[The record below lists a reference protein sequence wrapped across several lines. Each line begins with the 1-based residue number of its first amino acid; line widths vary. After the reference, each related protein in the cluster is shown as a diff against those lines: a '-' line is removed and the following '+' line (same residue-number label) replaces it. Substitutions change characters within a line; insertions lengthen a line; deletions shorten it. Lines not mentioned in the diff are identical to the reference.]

1 MTGDKA
7 SISLIIVDD
16 HQLSREGIKALLSDI
31 DFDAEIQVAG
41 SGREALER
49 FRIHPFDIA
58 LVDINMPEMSG
69 IELAREIKKDYPAT
83 RVLALSMYD
92 DHMFISQMIEAGASG
107 YILKNINLED
117 LLEAIKT
124 VANGGFY
131 VSGDISKVI
140 SEHLLSESDPV
151 KPAKPEVL
159 HLSFREQEIL
169 DLIAREFTNQEIA
182 RQLFISERTVETHRK
197 NLFLKTK
204 QKTIIGLIKY
214 AIEHKLLK

>member
-1 MTGDKA
+1 MTGEKA
-7 SISLIIVDD
+7 LISLIIIDD
-16 HQLSREGIKALLSDI
+16 HQLAREGIKALLSDI
-31 DFDAEIQVAG
+31 DFSAVVQVAG
-41 SGREALER
+41 SGTEALER
-49 FRIHPFDIA
+49 FKVHPFDIA

-69 IELAREIKKDYPAT
+69 IELTREIKKDYPDT

-124 VANGGFY
+124 VAQGGFY
-131 VSGDISKVI
+131 VSSDIQKVI
-140 SEHLLSESDPV
+140 NERVLPANDPIGIV
-151 KPAKPEVL
+151 KSKAV

-169 DLIAREFTNQEIA
+169 NLIAKEFTNQQIA
-182 RQLFISERTVETHRK
+182 GQLFISERTVETHRK
-197 NLFLKTK
+197 NLFIKTN

-214 AIEHKLLK
+214 AIENKLLT